1 MLQQP
6 EDTSPDF
13 PSARGKSH
21 GAEGQEGKGVI
32 ESLTSRKGSLVAAL
46 FYQERER
53 EREREGGG
61 RRWDRGRR
69 RRKRKEKT
77 QGDNQKRGKG

>member
-53 EREREGGG
+53 EREGGG
-61 RRWDRGRR
+61 GDGIGEEGEEKEKKRR
-69 RRKRKEKT
+69 RET
-77 QGDNQKRGKG
+77 TKRGGRGN

>member
-53 EREREGGG
+53 ERGGG
-61 RRWDRGRR
+61 GDGIGEEGEEKEKKRR
-69 RRKRKEKT
+69 RET
-77 QGDNQKRGKG
+77 TKRGGRGN